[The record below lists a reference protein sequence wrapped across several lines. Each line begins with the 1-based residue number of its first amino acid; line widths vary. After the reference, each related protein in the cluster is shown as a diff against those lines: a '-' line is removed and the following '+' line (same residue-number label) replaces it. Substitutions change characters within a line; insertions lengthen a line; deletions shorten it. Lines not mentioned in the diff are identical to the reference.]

1 MIERDGII
9 SNVFESFFSYNYHI
23 ANVVKALQK
32 DPETETQAEE
42 EQAGEQ
48 VDQWAFDEEQYIF
61 STTSITGIIKKLS
74 LWLWMRM
81 CERVYREA
89 TFENWI
95 HFF

>member
-1 MIERDGII
+1 MIEAQDALTCSFRRTTFVIERDGII

-48 VDQWAFDEEQYIF
+48 VDQ
-61 STTSITGIIKKLS
+61 
-74 LWLWMRM
+74 
-81 CERVYREA
+81 
-89 TFENWI
+89 
-95 HFF
+95 